1 MRFAPLSRRPSGADH
16 PAPGAAPFRAAGRTT
31 ITRGRGVSVHR
42 ADCASLLAS
51 GFERR
56 IEVEW
61 DRVNGEVHPVGL
73 VVVCANIKGMLA
85 AISGTL
91 SNLDINILEANIRT
105 RVDNRS
111 ECKFVVE
118 VHDSDHLSRA
128 LAAVR
133 NQGRTRGLSF
143 FHPGGALRTGDHGH
157 LGG

>member
-1 MRFAPLSRRPSGADH
+1 VERKERAGPRSGVHVKGVPDIMVRFAKCCNPL
-16 PAPGAAPFRAAGRTT
+16 PGEEIVGY

-56 IEVEW
+56 IDVEW
-61 DRVNGEVHPVGL
+61 DKVNGEVHPVGL
-73 VVVCANIKGMLA
+73 VVLCANVKGMLA

-118 VHDSDHLSRA
+118 VHDSEHLNRA
-128 LAAVR
+128 VAAVR
-133 NQGRTRGLSF
+133 KIKDVLEVYRSSTLEI
-143 FHPGGALRTGDHGH
+143 H
-157 LGG
+157 